1 MRNAR
6 SRWVKIDVVLAREC
20 LDLRVLRQIFG
31 RSILDVVI
39 DGEDWLR
46 GGGNR
51 RRADL
56 FEFRNYRAGVVMR
69 HYMARA
75 NRDEISAAYLCSR
88 SKPIRMPR
96 RNLFNKCQAHTLTQ
110 G

>member
-1 MRNAR
+1 MRNTR
-6 SRWVKIDVVLAREC
+6 SRWVKIDVVLASESF
-20 LDLRVLRQIFG
+20 DLCVLRQIFG

-39 DGEDWLR
+39 DGKHWLCR
-46 GGGNR
+46 IGNR
-51 RRADL
+51 CRADL

-96 RNLFNKCQAHTLTQ
+96 RNL
-110 G
+110 